1 MKRDNIPLTA
11 LIVALSLSTGCTMM
25 SSKTMSPYSWRHTD
39 TSLALLN
46 DDRTIWQLNFN
57 EKEDKPYFHPIAL
70 TDGTVLTELRPADHI
85 WHRGLWWSWKAI
97 NGLNYWEEDKETFL
111 AKGRNQIT
119 KVKVKAHPDKSAD
132 AEIHI
137 SYHPP
142 DKPAVLLEQRLLKIS
157 PPDEKGIYYIDWK
170 STFTAKD
177 KDVFLDRTPILGQ
190 PNGVA
195 WGGYAGLS
203 IRLADNAK
211 NRKAIDSAHRQF
223 PDEFNNA
230 KARWL
235 DYTVEAAPGKEAG
248 IAVLDHPSNP
258 RHPTPW
264 YIILGQGMKYFSPA
278 FLFYEPY
285 TLEANDTLTFKYRI
299 LIHPGR
305 TDRSMLENQWQAF
318 SKLKW

>member
-1 MKRDNIPLTA
+1 MLAWAAIS
-11 LIVALSLSTGCTMM
+11 LSLAGCTHPCYKSMG
-25 SSKTMSPYSWRHTD
+25 PYSWQHTD
-39 TSLALLN
+39 TSLALLD
-46 DDRTIWQLNFN
+46 DDRTVWQFNFN

-111 AKGRNQIT
+111 AKGRNEIT
-119 KVKVKAHPDKSAD
+119 RVKVKAHPDKSAG

-137 SYHPP
+137 SYHPRG
-142 DKPAVLLEQRLLKIS
+142 KPPVLTEQRLLKIS
-157 PPDEKGIYYIDWK
+157 PPDEKAIYYIDWK

-177 KDVFLDRTPILGQ
+177 KDVFLDRTPVLGQ

-203 IRLADNAK
+203 VRLADSAK
-211 NRKAIDSAHRQF
+211 NWKAVDSEHHQF

-285 TLEANDTLTFKYRI
+285 TLEANDTLTLKYRI

-305 TDRSMLENQWQAF
+305 TDTQFCEEQWQQF
-318 SKLKW
+318 SKVKKW